1 MPISFIGGGVMAE
14 ALIKGIVNSGISNP
28 QDIVVSEPLEERC
41 SYLESEYGIV
51 TVNKNRDLIDK
62 DGLLLLAVKPQTLPK
77 IYSDL
82 SGEIKPDRSVVSIA
96 AGVTSDNICHGL
108 SHTSIIRVMPNTPAQ
123 IGQGISVWTASGD
136 VPDSDKSFVESMLDT
151 LGENYYVEDEKL
163 IDMATALS
171 ASGPAY
177 VFLFLES
184 LIEAG
189 VYLGMNRPMA
199 KTLAMKTI
207 QGSVELVK
215 VSGKHPA
222 ELKDMVTSPG
232 GTTIEAL
239 VSLENDGFRSAVI
252 NGVRA
257 AFERSREMG
266 TE

>member
-1 MPISFIGGGVMAE
+1 
-14 ALIKGIVNSGISNP
+14 
-28 QDIVVSEPLEERC
+28 
-41 SYLESEYGIV
+41 
-51 TVNKNRDLIDK
+51 
-62 DGLLLLAVKPQTLPK
+62 
-77 IYSDL
+77 
-82 SGEIKPDRSVVSIA
+82 
-96 AGVTSDNICHGL
+96 
-108 SHTSIIRVMPNTPAQ
+108 MPNTPAQ
-123 IGQGISVWTASGD
+123 IGEGISVWTTSED
-136 VPDSDKSFVESMLDT
+136 VPDGDKNFVESMLNT
-151 LGENYYVEDEKL
+151 LGENYYVDDEKL

-189 VYLGMNRPMA
+189 VYLGMSRPMA
-199 KTLAMKTI
+199 RTLSIKTI
-207 QGSVELVK
+207 LGSIELVK
-215 VSGKHPA
+215 NSGKHTA

-239 VSLENDGFRSAVI
+239 VSLENDGFRAAVI